1 MLLHPK
7 VRGENVPDYALLVNY
22 VRHPTG
28 EETKGVGNSIQLPDL
43 ASLVAEQ
50 GEGEAVLFCKAP
62 VRLHGV
68 RANPYNLGIELSEF
82 LVIVP
87 EGAGFL
93 GTSGGV
99 VFGVE
104 EQDHGLSIQEIF
116 EVHHLP

>member
-1 MLLHPK
+1 M
-7 VRGENVPDYALLVNY
+7 PDYALLVNY

-28 EETKGVGNSIQLPDL
+28 EETEGVGNAIQLPDL

-50 GEGEAVLFCKAP
+50 GEREPVPFCKAT
-62 VRLHGV
+62 VRLHRV

-82 LVIVP
+82 FVVVP
-87 EGAGFL
+87 EGAGFH

-104 EQDHGLSIQEIF
+104 EQDHGLSIQDIF